1 MPKRRRSKA
10 PPPLSELEAEVMED
24 VWGRGAS
31 TVRDVLESLNTG
43 PKQRAY
49 TTVMTIMTRLDEKGI
64 LTRKRRG
71 KTDVYRAAVSREV
84 YRAARAE
91 AEVGAVI
98 AQFGELALAQFA
110 AQAGALD
117 ARRVREL
124 RRLAVGG

>member
-31 TVRDVLESLNTG
+31 TVRDVLESLNAG

-49 TTVMTIMTRLDEKGI
+49 TTVMTIMTRLDEKRI
-64 LTRKRRG
+64 LTRKRQG
-71 KTDVYRAAVSREV
+71 KTDVYRAAISREA

-110 AQAGALD
+110 AQAGTLD

-124 RRLAVGG
+124 RRLAEGG